1 MSFGS
6 LVFLVRFLPVSL
18 LLYYI
23 CPRRFR
29 NILLAV
35 LSLFFYAWGDM
46 TGLAVLAGTA
56 VVGYAAALLITKS
69 TGAKRK
75 LVLAAGL
82 VLVLGCLAV
91 FKYTDLVLNTIS
103 AAGVSVSPLGLIAPA
118 GISFFSFTVA
128 GYLIDV
134 YKDDSDFCRS
144 VPEYLVFVTFFPK
157 LLMGPIVRYSEM
169 KDALSERSVTSEDL
183 EQGAVRF
190 AAGLAKKVILADSI
204 ASLWNEVTGTGFENA
219 SCLLCWTGILA
230 FGLQLYYDFS
240 GYSDMALGLGRFFG
254 FSLPE
259 NFRTPYSSVSATE
272 FWRRWH
278 ITMGGWFRQ
287 YVYFPLGGSRCSRL
301 RNIFNI
307 LAVWALTGIWHGASW
322 NFLLWGLFYFVVLVI
337 EKQFLLKFLE
347 NHRFIG
353 HIYLIFITLI
363 GWSLFA
369 VTDLTQIPLFFSR
382 LFGGTGGVSAAY
394 FLRNY
399 AVLLVI
405 CLLLCTDQAAA
416 VWKKITERRGLRSA
430 AVLILLILC
439 LAYITDSTYRPFL
452 YAQF

>member
-46 TGLAVLAGTA
+46 TDLAVLAGTA

-91 FKYTDLVLNTIS
+91 FKYTDLVLNTLS

-169 KDALSERSVTSEDL
+169 KDALSERNVTSEDL

-254 FSLPE
+254 FSLP
-259 NFRTPYSSVSATE
+259 
-272 FWRRWH
+272 
-278 ITMGGWFRQ
+278 
-287 YVYFPLGGSRCSRL
+287 
-301 RNIFNI
+301 
-307 LAVWALTGIWHGASW
+307 
-322 NFLLWGLFYFVVLVI
+322 
-337 EKQFLLKFLE
+337 
-347 NHRFIG
+347 
-353 HIYLIFITLI
+353 
-363 GWSLFA
+363 
-369 VTDLTQIPLFFSR
+369 
-382 LFGGTGGVSAAY
+382 
-394 FLRNY
+394 
-399 AVLLVI
+399 
-405 CLLLCTDQAAA
+405 
-416 VWKKITERRGLRSA
+416 
-430 AVLILLILC
+430 
-439 LAYITDSTYRPFL
+439 
-452 YAQF
+452 